1 MISLN
6 HMKTETLRQNL
17 PAIIAISLP
26 VLLVLVIAL
35 LTMLP
40 NLGPKPKYD
49 FLFVKEP
56 TRSHYEASACVV
68 YSHYYDT
75 EDGKLVKKPYVVTVF
90 DKKEVAEP
98 CYGYS
103 QIKQEEVPELY
114 VYRTMHET
122 IYPITFEQANAFQTQ
137 GETVSP
143 DGYTVTKRMI
153 SRGILELF
161 GGSNDGVFMSKKNQH
176 IKINIGDPEVSSY
189 YDNDF
194 NFITWINPLLS
205 PPGQR

>member
-1 MISLN
+1 
-6 HMKTETLRQNL
+6 MKKETLRQNL

-26 VLLVLVIAL
+26 ILLVIIIAI

-49 FLFVKEP
+49 FLFVKQP

-75 EDGKLVKKPYVVTVF
+75 EGGKLVKKPYTVTVF

-103 QIKQEEVPELY
+103 QIKKEEVPELF
-114 VYRTMHET
+114 
-122 IYPITFEQANAFQTQ
+122 IYYTEHGIISSISFEGASLLQSR
-137 GETVSP
+137 GEIVSP

-161 GGSNDGVFMSKKNQH
+161 GGSNDGIFMSKKNQH
-176 IKINIGDPEVSSY
+176 IKIDIGDPQISSY
-189 YDNDF
+189 YSNDF
-194 NFITWINPLLS
+194 NFITWIDPYPL
-205 PPGQR
+205 PRIGHTF